1 MNLPTKLTVLR
12 LILSLV
18 IIVLLC
24 FPFTL
29 IGLDFGDIPVG
40 AILFETE
47 YIIAGVIL
55 LILGILANILHV
67 KFSQGFGYTP
77 IHWTDIKPNID
88 NTVLGAVCGTFG
100 FAFIGASALIGLCA
114 GVYWFIITL

>member
-47 YIIAGVIL
+47 YIIAGVI
-55 LILGILANILHV
+55 
-67 KFSQGFGYTP
+67 
-77 IHWTDIKPNID
+77 
-88 NTVLGAVCGTFG
+88 
-100 FAFIGASALIGLCA
+100 
-114 GVYWFIITL
+114 FIIASLTDWLDGYLARKNNQITDNLMQLLSLNSTLLN